1 MWPTLYDYMSQH
13 GISTYC
19 ETVDVR
25 LLNVYAS
32 TFVMQW
38 VYVQST
44 DQQVWLLFIKTK
56 VPVKF
61 SKVDP
66 PSKILFFSIIF

>member
-44 DQQVWLLFIKTK
+44 DHKNK
-56 VPVKF
+56 SPC
-61 SKVDP
+61 
-66 PSKILFFSIIF
+66 